1 MHHKSLHFGRLFN
14 VNEYLG
20 ENTELGKANGEGRC

>member
-20 ENTELGKANGEGRC
+20 ENTELGKASGEGRC